1 MKLSI
6 FFVLVKIF
14 SKSKQISL
22 PQKHITFIHTKA
34 LRSKFQ
40 KYGGTSLPEAMRLI
54 YALGSIIQRLSWDW
68 SPLSRA
74 QCVARERLNYCCQ
87 EMFLHQT
94 LVVTHMVY
102 WRPDEFYYLFCY
114 GDDFLEIC
122 ADLILLGSNFRY
134 WTIFTH

>member
-1 MKLSI
+1 MKSRI

-34 LRSKFQ
+34 LCSKFQ

-68 SPLSRA
+68 SPLSHA

-94 LVVTHMVY
+94 SCCNTYGALKT
-102 WRPDEFYYLFCY
+102 WWILLSFLLWWRFSWNLCRPD
-114 GDDFLEIC
+114 
-122 ADLILLGSNFRY
+122 SFRE
-134 WTIFTH
+134 